1 MKTPINTVVPQ
12 PGKTF
17 PASEFNGRSNV
28 PSGVEI
34 PGSPIELSD
43 TPALAL
49 EVVPV
54 AIMCYS
60 RFFLLSVI

>member
-12 PGKTF
+12 PGKTL
-17 PASEFNGRSNV
+17 PASEFNGRNRV

-34 PGSPIELSD
+34 PGSAIELSD
-43 TPALAL
+43 TPDLAL

-54 AIMCYS
+54 AIMLYS